1 MRPLSSS
8 LTQNAL
14 LKFRRFAFIPVISKF
29 TTWTPFN
36 MKSILCISLIA
47 FSTLTSS
54 AADDSAEVKAL
65 QGSWIPAKAE
75 LGAQPLPEDVL
86 KKITLTLTNH
96 DYVVTI
102 TGEQSDYG
110 TWTIDTSAKPKA
122 MTIVGT
128 KGPNTGKTFPCI
140 YELKGDNL
148 RICYDL
154 SGAKRPTEFKTEAGT
169 KLYLVTYNRQK

>member
-1 MRPLSSS
+1 
-8 LTQNAL
+8 
-14 LKFRRFAFIPVISKF
+14 
-29 TTWTPFN
+29 
-36 MKSILCISLIA
+36 MKNFFCITLIA
-47 FSTLTSS
+47 LASLASF
-54 AADDSAEVKAL
+54 AADDSADVKAL

-75 LGAQPLPEDVL
+75 LGAQPLPAEVL

-102 TGEQSDYG
+102 TGEQSDSG
-110 TWTIDTSAKPKA
+110 TWSIDTSAKPKA

-140 YELKGDNL
+140 YEIKADTL

-169 KLYLVTYNRQK
+169 KLYLVTYNRKK

>member
-1 MRPLSSS
+1 MKK
-8 LTQNAL
+8 L
-14 LKFRRFAFIPVISKF
+14 LCIAFIASG
-29 TTWTPFN
+29 
-36 MKSILCISLIA
+36 C
-47 FSTLTSS
+47 LTSL
-54 AADDSAEVKAL
+54 AADDSADVKAI
-65 QGSWIPAKAE
+65 QGSWIPVKAE
-75 LGAQPLPEDVL
+75 LGAQPLLGDVL

-102 TGEQSDYG
+102 TGEQSDSG

-140 YELKGDNL
+140 YELKGDNF

-154 SGAKRPTEFKTEAGT
+154 SGAKRPTEFKTATGT
-169 KLYLVTYNRQK
+169 KLYLVTYNRKK